1 MRWWYHGREPC
12 PEGLGHLPEPGR
24 QASVTRETPGETTGM
39 KFSDDGFDARRLR
52 SHGASVWRWRVL
64 AALATLAAA
73 GGVLLALAGMA
84 TLLGHPAALGPL
96 NAGIGAASILV
107 LC

>member
-1 MRWWYHGREPC
+1 
-12 PEGLGHLPEPGR
+12 
-24 QASVTRETPGETTGM
+24 M

-52 SHGASVWRWRVL
+52 SRGASVWRWRVL
-64 AALATLAAA
+64 ASLATLAAA

-107 LC
+107 LCGLVLLWGGVSVWRRCRRMRRGGAGALRMSPQLLKKRD

>member
-1 MRWWYHGREPC
+1 
-12 PEGLGHLPEPGR
+12 
-24 QASVTRETPGETTGM
+24 M

-52 SHGASVWRWRVL
+52 SRGASVWRWRVL

-84 TLLGHPAALGPL
+84 TLLGHPAAFGPL
-96 NAGIGAASILV
+96 NAGILV
-107 LC
+107 LCGLGLLGGGVSVWRRCRRRMRKQHGNELSLSPQLLKKRD